1 MSILNSEGAGMK
13 KRIDLGIFET
23 DISYQQIKLLEAIE
37 IGNRPVIVKYLKKL
51 ADNITP
57 DIVNKLADYL
67 EPDRKPIKCG
77 PKPKKKRSF
86 LYVVQVISTYN
97 FYCENRELAR
107 LFLNHNKKEFSLV
120 ENSELFDAEGNFAP
134 QWKYPH
140 LKRQRD
146 LAELPNKDEIK
157 DLVCQM
163 YKIKSR
169 TFDDLRA
176 LYNK

>member
-1 MSILNSEGAGMK
+1 MK
-13 KRIDLGIFET
+13 KKNDLDGLYIT
-23 DISYQQIKLLEAIE
+23 GISYQQRLLLEAIE
-37 IGNRPVIVKYLKKL
+37 TGNRPVIVKYLKKL

-67 EPDRKPIKCG
+67 DPDRKPIKCG

-86 LYVVQVISTYN
+86 SYVAHVISTYN
-97 FYCENRELAR
+97 IYCENRELAR
-107 LFLNHNKKEFSLV
+107 LILNHDKKEFSLV
-120 ENSELFDAEGNFAP
+120 ENSELFDAEENFAP
-134 QWKYPH
+134 QWKYP
-140 LKRQRD
+140 LSKRQRD
-146 LAELPNKDEIK
+146 LTELPNKAAIK

-163 YKIKSR
+163 YKINSR